1 MSGCET
7 VLPLAWM
14 PGPIEWGI
22 IIIVAVL
29 LFGRKLP
36 ELGRSLGRS
45 LVEFRK
51 GLRDVQDEIDS
62 AGQDDAAPR
71 NADQKNA
78 SAQTGASPSEDGSAY
93 KRE

>member
-1 MSGCET
+1 MSGCEM

-62 AGQDDAAPR
+62 AGDKDTAPR
-71 NADQKNA
+71 NANQKDA
-78 SAQTGASPSEDGSAY
+78 SAETGGSPSEDEPAH